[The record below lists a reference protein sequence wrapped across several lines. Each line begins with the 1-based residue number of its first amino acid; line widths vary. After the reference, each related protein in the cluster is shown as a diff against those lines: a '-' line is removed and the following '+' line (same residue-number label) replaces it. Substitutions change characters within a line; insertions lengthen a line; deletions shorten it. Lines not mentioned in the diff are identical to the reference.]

1 MRLGVRVTRGIW
13 VSIPFTIMGFMAGG
27 FVVAILAFF
36 FSFFLWPAFIIDF
49 MKEGNGK
56 LFLKVCAWGYL
67 LVGLYG
73 LLFEPLKRTTPNL
86 PGYEYTI
93 WYFISVLS
101 LIVCVAYFVV
111 GYDIIGEKQEKGKTN
126 NNVETPF
133 NNIQIM
139 PFEEMWENYVI
150 PLSGKTIST
159 GTLTNRIVSVD
170 WQGITR
176 QTSTGRIGKIAI
188 NDFEFAYNQLAQHGY
203 VEREFINQHANR
215 CSSGIVLI
223 LPQVPFIEVKDK
235 PRKALYVKTSN

>member
-1 MRLGVRVTRGIW
+1 
-13 VSIPFTIMGFMAGG
+13 
-27 FVVAILAFF
+27 
-36 FSFFLWPAFIIDF
+36 
-49 MKEGNGK
+49 
-56 LFLKVCAWGYL
+56 
-67 LVGLYG
+67 
-73 LLFEPLKRTTPNL
+73 
-86 PGYEYTI
+86 
-93 WYFISVLS
+93 
-101 LIVCVAYFVV
+101 VAYFVV

-126 NNVETPF
+126 NIVETPF

-223 LPQVPFIEVKDK
+223 LSQVPFIEVKDK

>member
-27 FVVAILAFF
+27 LVVAILVFF
-36 FSFFLWPAFIIDF
+36 FSFFLWPAFIVDF
-49 MKEGNGK
+49 MKEETGK

-73 LLFEPLKRTTPNL
+73 LFFEPSTRPTSSL
-86 PGYEYTI
+86 PGYEYTL
-93 WYFISVLS
+93 WSFITILS
-101 LIVCVAYFVV
+101 IIMCVTYFVV
-111 GYDIIGEKQEKGKTN
+111 GYDIIGEKQEKSKTN
-126 NNVETPF
+126 SIVETPF
-133 NNIQIM
+133 INIQIM
-139 PFEEMWENYVI
+139 PFEEMWEIYVM
-150 PLSGKTIST
+150 PLAGQTISN
-159 GTLTNRIVSVD
+159 GTLTNKIVCVD

-188 NDFEFAYNQLAQHGY
+188 KDFKYVYNQLAQHGY

-223 LPQVPFIEVKDK
+223 LSQVPFIEVKDK
-235 PRKALYVKTSN
+235 PRKALYVKTSI

>member
-1 MRLGVRVTRGIW
+1 MRLGVRVARGIW

-27 FVVAILAFF
+27 LVVAILAFF
-36 FSFFLWPAFIIDF
+36 FSFFLWPAFVVDF
-49 MKEGNGK
+49 MKEENGK
-56 LFLKVCAWGYL
+56 LFLKICAWGYL

-73 LLFEPLKRTTPNL
+73 LFYEPIKRTTPNL
-86 PGYEYTI
+86 PGFEYTI

-111 GYDIIGEKQEKGKTN
+111 GYDIIGEKQEKAKIN
-126 NNVETPF
+126 NIVDTSF

-139 PFEEMWENYVI
+139 PFEEMWANYVM
-150 PLSGKTIST
+150 PLSGQTISN

-170 WQGITR
+170 GQGITR

-188 NDFEFAYNQLAQHGY
+188 KDFKFAYSQLVQHGY

-215 CSSGIVLI
+215 CSSGIVLV
-223 LPQVPFIEVKDK
+223 LSQVPFIEVKDK
-235 PRKALYVKTSN
+235 PRKALYVKTNI

>member
-13 VSIPFTIMGFMAGG
+13 VSIPFTIIGFMAGG
-27 FVVAILAFF
+27 LVVAILAFF
-36 FSFFLWPAFIIDF
+36 FSFFLWPAFVVDF
-49 MKEGNGK
+49 MKEENGK
-56 LFLKVCAWGYL
+56 LFLKICAWGYL

-73 LLFEPLKRTTPNL
+73 LFYEPIKRTTPNL
-86 PGYEYTI
+86 PGFEYTI

-111 GYDIIGEKQEKGKTN
+111 GYDIIGEKQEKAKIN
-126 NNVETPF
+126 NIVDTSF

-139 PFEEMWENYVI
+139 PFEEMWANYVM
-150 PLSGKTIST
+150 PLSGQTISN

-170 WQGITR
+170 GQGITR

-188 NDFEFAYNQLAQHGY
+188 KDFKFAYSQLAQHGY

-215 CSSGIVLI
+215 CSSGIVLV
-223 LPQVPFIEVKDK
+223 LSQVPFIEVKDK
-235 PRKALYVKTSN
+235 PRKALYVKTNI

>member
-27 FVVAILAFF
+27 LVVAILAFF
-36 FSFFLWPAFIIDF
+36 FSFFLWPAFVVDF
-49 MKEGNGK
+49 MKEENGK
-56 LFLKVCAWGYL
+56 LFLKICAWGYL

-73 LLFEPLKRTTPNL
+73 LFYEPIKRTTPNL
-86 PGYEYTI
+86 PGFEYTI

-111 GYDIIGEKQEKGKTN
+111 GYDIIGEKQEKAKIN
-126 NNVETPF
+126 NIVDTSF

-139 PFEEMWENYVI
+139 PFEEMWANYVM
-150 PLSGKTIST
+150 PLSGQTISN

-170 WQGITR
+170 GQGITR

-188 NDFEFAYNQLAQHGY
+188 KDFKFAYSQLAQHGY

-215 CSSGIVLI
+215 CSSGIVLV
-223 LPQVPFIEVKDK
+223 LSQLPFIEINDK
-235 PRKALYVKTSN
+235 PRKALYVKTNI

>member
-27 FVVAILAFF
+27 LIVAIGAFF
-36 FSFFLWPAFIIDF
+36 FSFFLWPAFIVDF
-49 MKEGNGK
+49 MKEENGK

-73 LLFEPLKRTTPNL
+73 LFFEPDKRTTPNL
-86 PGYEYTI
+86 PGFEYTI

-101 LIVCVAYFVV
+101 LIVCVAYFVI
-111 GYDIIGEKQEKGKTN
+111 GYDIIGEKHEEGKKN
-126 NNVETPF
+126 YVVETPF
-133 NNIQIM
+133 NDIRIM
-139 PFEEMWENYVI
+139 PFEEMWENYVM
-150 PLSGKTIST
+150 PLSGQTISN

-170 WQGITR
+170 RQGITR

-188 NDFEFAYNQLAQHGY
+188 KDFKFAYNQLAQHGF

-223 LPQVPFIEVKDK
+223 LSQVPFIEVKDK
-235 PRKALYVKTSN
+235 PRKALFVKATI

>member
-27 FVVAILAFF
+27 LVVAILAFF
-36 FSFFLWPAFIIDF
+36 FSFFLWPAFVVDF
-49 MKEGNGK
+49 MKEENGK
-56 LFLKVCAWGYL
+56 LFLKICAWGYL

-73 LLFEPLKRTTPNL
+73 LFYEPIKRTTPNL
-86 PGYEYTI
+86 PGFEYTI

-111 GYDIIGEKQEKGKTN
+111 GYDIIGEKQEKAKIN
-126 NNVETPF
+126 NIVDTSF

-139 PFEEMWENYVI
+139 PFEEMWANYVM
-150 PLSGKTIST
+150 PLSGQTISN

-170 WQGITR
+170 GQGITR

-188 NDFEFAYNQLAQHGY
+188 KDFKFAYSQLAQHGY
-203 VEREFINQHANR
+203 VERELINQHANR
-215 CSSGIVLI
+215 CSSGIVLV
-223 LPQVPFIEVKDK
+223 LSQVPFIEEKDK
-235 PRKALYVKTSN
+235 PRKALYVKTNF

>member
-13 VSIPFTIMGFMAGG
+13 VSIPFTIMGFMMGG

-36 FSFFLWPAFIIDF
+36 FSFFLWPVFIVDF
-49 MKEGNGK
+49 MKEETEK

-73 LLFEPLKRTTPNL
+73 LFFEPIKRTTPNL
-86 PGYEYTI
+86 PGFEYTI

-111 GYDIIGEKQEKGKTN
+111 GYDIIGEKQEKSKAN
-126 NNVETPF
+126 NIVETPF
-133 NNIQIM
+133 NNIQII
-139 PFEEMWENYVI
+139 PFKEMWENYVM
-150 PLSGKTIST
+150 PLAGQTISNS
-159 GTLTNRIVSVD
+159 TLTNKIVSVD

-188 NDFEFAYNQLAQHGY
+188 NDFEYAYRQLAQHGY
-203 VEREFINQHANR
+203 VERELINQHANR
-215 CSSGIVLI
+215 CSSGIVLV
-223 LPQVPFIEVKDK
+223 LSQVPFIEEKDK
-235 PRKALYVKTSN
+235 PRKALYVKTNF

>member
-49 MKEGNGK
+49 MKEENGK

-73 LLFEPLKRTTPNL
+73 LFFEPLKQATSNM

-111 GYDIIGEKQEKGKTN
+111 GYDVIGEKQEKGKTN
-126 NNVETPF
+126 NIVETPF

-188 NDFEFAYNQLAQHGY
+188 NDFEFAYYQLAQHGY

-223 LPQVPFIEVKDK
+223 LSQVPFIEVKDK

>member
-27 FVVAILAFF
+27 LIVAIGAFF
-36 FSFFLWPAFIIDF
+36 FSFFLWPAFIVDF
-49 MKEGNGK
+49 MKEENGK

-73 LLFEPLKRTTPNL
+73 LFFEPDKRTTPNL
-86 PGYEYTI
+86 PGFEYTI

-101 LIVCVAYFVV
+101 LIVCVAYFVI
-111 GYDIIGEKQEKGKTN
+111 GYDIIGEKHEEGKKN
-126 NNVETPF
+126 YVVETPF
-133 NNIQIM
+133 NDIRIM
-139 PFEEMWENYVI
+139 PFEEMWENYVM
-150 PLSGKTIST
+150 PLSGQTISN
-159 GTLTNRIVSVD
+159 GALTNRIVSVD
-170 WQGITR
+170 RQGITR

-188 NDFEFAYNQLAQHGY
+188 KDFKFAYSQLAQHGF

-223 LPQVPFIEVKDK
+223 LSQVPFIEVKDK
-235 PRKALYVKTSN
+235 PRKALFVKATI

>member
-27 FVVAILAFF
+27 LVVAILAFF
-36 FSFFLWPAFIIDF
+36 FSFFLWPAFVVDF
-49 MKEGNGK
+49 MKEENGK
-56 LFLKVCAWGYL
+56 LFLKICAWGYL

-73 LLFEPLKRTTPNL
+73 LFYEPIKRTTPNL
-86 PGYEYTI
+86 PGFEYTI

-111 GYDIIGEKQEKGKTN
+111 GYDIIGEKQEKAKIN
-126 NNVETPF
+126 NIVDTSF

-139 PFEEMWENYVI
+139 PFEEMWANYVM
-150 PLSGKTIST
+150 PLSGQTISN

-170 WQGITR
+170 GQGITR

-188 NDFEFAYNQLAQHGY
+188 KDFKFAYSQLAQHGY

-215 CSSGIVLI
+215 CSSGIVLVFS
-223 LPQVPFIEVKDK
+223 QVPFIEVKDK
-235 PRKALYVKTSN
+235 PRKALYVKTNI